1 MADVFISYARST
13 VSHARAIA
21 RELRAVGY
29 SVWLDEDLPTHRAY
43 SRVIEEQLDAARAA
57 LVIWSADAAASDWVR
72 SEANRAREAHKLVQV
87 LVDQTPV
94 PMPFDQTQY
103 AILADWSGASDD
115 PSWRKTLAS
124 IAELT
129 RPALAVRADVAKR
142 SPAREGERRHVAALF
157 CEIADAAEIAA
168 RLDPEDWHEIT
179 SAFQRAA
186 ADVLDRFGG
195 HVAKHLGH
203 GVAAYFGYPRAQ
215 EDAAERAVL
224 AGLGVRE
231 ASAAIDQHRV
241 ASLAGVRLQVR
252 GGVHCGTVV
261 ITHPERGEPEI
272 TGEAPNIASRVQELA
287 DPDCLVISE
296 AVRALAPERF
306 ETIDLGAVAL
316 KGGPT
321 SIRLYRVVRPVIR
334 RRRGHSRRAHG
345 QALFVGREEEL
356 RLLLGRW
363 ERSKAGDGQT
373 VLLVGE
379 PGIGKS
385 HLVEAF
391 RSRSGAASVLEAA
404 GAPFYSNTPFHAVE
418 QLLHQVVRGGSP
430 EARRRRLDEALAR
443 SGVAHREAG
452 PLIAELL
459 GLPGSEPPL
468 LAPEQRRVRLMAVLA
483 DWLLEAARVQPLLV
497 VIEDLQ
503 WVDPSTME
511 VIQALVDQGASAPL
525 MLLLTARPQFKTP
538 WSHRSHH
545 ANIAL
550 GRLDASESR
559 ALVASVAA
567 DTLAPS
573 VVQAVIERT
582 DGVPLFIEELTRL
595 MVERAGRPGSD
606 EIPATLRDSL
616 AARLDRLGP
625 AREVAQLAAVIGR
638 EFSYEV
644 LAAIWPRSEP
654 ELVSDLGALA
664 DAELIHARGSPPQAT
679 YRFRHAL
686 VQTAAYEALLKRRRR
701 ELHAEVAEA
710 IESRF
715 AALAASQPEV
725 LARHWSEAGQAE
737 RAMSGWRAAG
747 DAASTRRAFKEAEAA
762 YNHALAELASLAP
775 SGQRDRH
782 ELELTSLLG
791 RVLQVTLGYAA
802 PEALEMAA
810 RARSLAENT
819 GSLERLIREEA
830 LFWNA
835 VVTTGDYAGAAA
847 LAERIEQLS
856 GGDASAPPRQLFAL
870 NAQVQTR
877 FYTGD
882 LAGAEDHCERLAAL
896 AAEFDHAPSNFV
908 VPLGIGGLNAW
919 MLGRREAARERMML
933 ASRLADD
940 VGNPYVHAVS
950 LHFRGVL
957 QACDDDPT
965 GEPMARRM
973 LGLCE
978 ENGFSYL
985 ADLARGHLGWAI
997 GRNGRADE
1005 GAAMMRSAWTSIS
1018 AMRANV
1024 GMTLGLTLLADI
1036 EARAGSPARA
1046 LATVEEAL
1054 ACNPQEQVFRPET
1067 LRLRGEL
1074 RLAEADAELAEAD
1087 FGEALALAR
1096 HIGARAWELRTAAS
1110 LGRLLADQGRS
1121 RAARELLEP
1130 MAAALAEAG
1139 ESPELVAIRGLLDR
1153 LGP

>member
-21 RELRAVGY
+21 RELRAAGY

-103 AILADWSGASDD
+103 AILAGWSGASDD
-115 PSWRKTLAS
+115 PAWRKTLAT
-124 IAELT
+124 IAELMSAA
-129 RPALAVRADVAKR
+129 PEVRTDAAKR
-142 SPAREGERRHVAALF
+142 STMRDGERRHVAALF
-157 CEIADAAEIAA
+157 CDIADAAELAA

-195 HVAKHLGH
+195 HVGKHLGH

-224 AGLGVRE
+224 AGLEIRE
-231 ASAAIDQHRV
+231 AIAALGQHL
-241 ASLAGVRLQVR
+241 ASLAGVRVRVR

-261 ITHPERGEPEI
+261 ITHLGEGEPEI
-272 TGEAPNIASRVQELA
+272 TGEAPNIALRVQELA

-296 AVRALAPERF
+296 AVRTLAPARF
-306 ETIDLGAVAL
+306 ETIDLGTVAL
-316 KGGPT
+316 QGGP
-321 SIRLYRVVRPVIR
+321 SSMRLYRVVRPVSR
-334 RRRGHSRRAHG
+334 RRRGHPRRGHTP
-345 QALFVGREEEL
+345 FVGRSEEL

-363 ERSKAGDGQT
+363 ERSKAGDGQA

-379 PGIGKS
+379 PGIGKT
-385 HLVEAF
+385 HLVDAF
-391 RSRSGAASVLEAA
+391 RSHSGAASVLEAA
-404 GAPFYSNTPFHAVE
+404 GAPFYSNTPFHAIQ

-511 VIQALVDQGASAPL
+511 VIQALVDQGAAAPL

-559 ALVASVAA
+559 TLVASVAA
-567 DTLAPS
+567 DRLAPS
-573 VVQAVIERT
+573 VVQAVLDRT

-644 LAAIWPRSEP
+644 LEAIWPGSEP

-701 ELHAEVAEA
+701 ELHVKVAEA
-710 IESRF
+710 IEGRF
-715 AALAASQPEV
+715 GALAASQPEV

-737 RAMSGWRAAG
+737 KAMSSWRAAG
-747 DAASTRRAFKEAEAA
+747 DAASTRRAFREAEAA

-775 SGQRDRH
+775 SGQRDRQ

-791 RVLQVTLGYAA
+791 RVLQVTQGYAA

-835 VVTTGDYAGAAA
+835 VVTTGDYAGAVA
-847 LAERIEQLS
+847 LAGRIEQLS

-882 LAGAEDHCERLAAL
+882 LAGAEEHHERLTTL

-919 MLGRREAARERMML
+919 MLGRREAARERMTGTANL
-933 ASRLADD
+933 AEG

-978 ENGFSYL
+978 ENGFAYL

-997 GRNGRADE
+997 GRNGSADE
-1005 GAAMMRSAWTSIS
+1005 GAEMMRSAWTSIS

-1036 EARAGSPARA
+1036 EARAGSPGRA

-1054 ACNPQEQVFRPET
+1054 ACNPQERVFRPET

-1074 RLAEADAELAEAD
+1074 RLAGGDAELAEAD
-1087 FGEALALAR
+1087 FGEALTLAR
-1096 HIGARAWELRTAAS
+1096 RIGARAWELRTAAS

-1121 RAARELLEP
+1121 QAARELLEP
-1130 MAAALAEAG
+1130 LAETPADAG
-1139 ESPELVAIRGLLDR
+1139 ECLDMIAIRGLLDR